1 MDLELRKHIIH
12 LVIYLSLKK
21 KNKLMIGQRQ
31 YTFLINLSSHIMGSI
46 RALSIKL
53 SLFFLISASILS
65 SCSNTKKL
73 PDGEKLY
80 IRTWYKWNG
89 KKKVEKL
96 PFKVYDIV
104 YTGTV
109 RSNWS
114 FFTFSRSGLTI
125 YNYMQPKRNW
135 GVQHYVWSVFSK
147 PPVLL
152 SKVHP
157 ENRLLKIQQG
167 LFNSGHFDS
176 NVELNLK
183 YSGKDNKKVKAI
195 YTVTFKDSYHFRKY
209 NYFSN
214 QYPIDRLITTSL
226 DDSFIKP
233 GEEYWLNNVKNE
245 RQRITDYLRN
255 EGYFFFK
262 PEYLIFDMDTTI
274 GNKEIDVALRIKSNI
289 QRSNQEKYSVNSV
302 EIFFNTNKD
311 SINNID
317 LVYDST
323 NNIYFQK
330 QDYFKQKYI
339 NRVISLLDD
348 PIYKLDNHKATLNYM
363 NNFGIFK
370 LSEIVYSKDS
380 SKANTLNAHI
390 YLTPSK
396 PISTSLEMNFATKS
410 NDFIGP
416 FAVLAISHGNIF
428 KGAERLNIQLS
439 GGLEWQKRAKKKEY
453 DLGLNSYGIGIQ
465 TSLEFPRFLL
475 PFKLKNKNKIYIP
488 KTYAIIGFKIS
499 KRVKYYQSSVSH
511 INFGYEWRANKNL
524 LVKIEPLTFN
534 IYRMMETSPEF
545 LDYLKE
551 FPSVARSFQDQ
562 LIIGSTYSL
571 TIEKH
576 SKNNILKNYY
586 NNISIDLA
594 GNLLN
599 LFATTESKLTASSPD
614 KIFNATYSQYF
625 KVVNDFRYYLALSPK
640 SALVTRLIGGI
651 GVPYNKSTVMPFI
664 KQFFAGGSN
673 DLRAFYARTVG
684 PGSYKKDLT
693 QSSLLLDQSGEI
705 KIAGSLEYRFPIM
718 YRLNGALF
726 IDAGNV
732 WLLNEDPSRIGGKF
746 DFNTFYKQLAVG
758 AGLGARIDLDYVVIR
773 FDLAIPLRKP
783 YKEYNK
789 YWTFTSPHILDDYVL
804 SFAVGYPF

>member
-1 MDLELRKHIIH
+1 MISQRKYKY
-12 LVIYLSLKK
+12 VINSSFH
-21 KNKLMIGQRQ
+21 MMG
-31 YTFLINLSSHIMGSI
+31 LIRVM
-46 RALSIKL
+46 SIKL
-53 SLFFLISASILS
+53 SLFFIISASLLS

-73 PDGEKLY
+73 PEGEKLY
-80 IRTWYKWNG
+80 IRTWFKLKGN
-89 KKKVEKL
+89 KKVEKL
-96 PFKVYDIV
+96 PFKMYDVV

-109 RSNWS
+109 RSNWN
-114 FFTFSRSGLTI
+114 FLTFSRSGLTI
-125 YNYMQPKRNW
+125 YNYMQPNRNW
-135 GVQHYVWSVFSK
+135 GMQHYIWSVFSK

-152 SKVHP
+152 SKVQP

-176 NVELNLK
+176 NVELRLK
-183 YSGKDNKKVKAI
+183 YSGKDKKKVKAI
-195 YTVTFKDSYHFRKY
+195 YTITLKDSYHFRKY

-214 QYPIDRLITTSL
+214 LYVIDRLIATSL
-226 DDSFIKP
+226 DDSYIKS

-262 PEYLIFDMDTTI
+262 PEYLVFDMDTTI

-289 QRSNQEKYSVNSV
+289 HRSNQEKYSVNSV
-302 EIFFNTNKD
+302 EIFFNINKD
-311 SINNID
+311 SINGVD
-317 LVYDST
+317 LVYDSL
-323 NNIYFQK
+323 NNMYFQK
-330 QDYFKQKYI
+330 QEYFKQKYI
-339 NRVISLLDD
+339 NREVSLLDD
-348 PIYKLDNHKATLNYM
+348 SIYKLDNHKATLNYL
-363 NNFGIFK
+363 NGFGIFK
-370 LSEIVYSKDS
+370 LSEIVYSKDT
-380 SKANTLNAHI
+380 SKTNTLNAHI
-390 YLTPSK
+390 FLAPSK

-410 NDFIGP
+410 NDFLGP

-428 KGAERLNIQLS
+428 KGAEKLNIQFS

-475 PFKLKNKNKIYIP
+475 PFKLKNNNKKYIP
-488 KTYAIIGFKIS
+488 KTYAIIGFNMI
-499 KRVKYYQSSVSH
+499 KRVKYYQTSISH
-511 INFGYEWRANKNL
+511 INFGYDWRANKNL
-524 LVKIEPLTFN
+524 SVKIEPLTFN
-534 IYRMMETSPEF
+534 IIRMMETSPEF
-545 LDYLKE
+545 LDYLID

-562 LIIGSTYSL
+562 LIVGSTYSL
-571 TIEKH
+571 TMEKH
-576 SKNNILKNYY
+576 SKKNILKNYY
-586 NNISIDLA
+586 NNISLDLA

-614 KIFNATYSQYF
+614 QIFNVTYSQYF

-651 GVPYNKSTVMPFI
+651 GVPYNKSTVMPFV

-718 YRLNGALF
+718 YKLNGAFF

-732 WLLNEDPSRIGGKF
+732 WLLNEDTSRVGGKF
-746 DFNTFYKQLAVG
+746 YFNTFYKQLAVG
-758 AGLGARIDLDYVVIR
+758 VGVGARIDFDLIVIR
-773 FDLAIPLRKP
+773 FDFALPLRRP
-783 YKEYNK
+783 YKEYDK
-789 YWTFTSPHILDDYVL
+789 YWTFINPHIFNDYVL
-804 SFAVGYPF
+804 SFAIGYPF